1 MTFDK
6 RYQVSVTFFTV
17 QTFPKCVDA
26 AICRIS
32 LLFNH
37 IYINTFICS
46 FVRNSYV
53 HKTLIPEIDR
63 FGVWVCLLALP
74 APRVSCFFQL
84 PRTTTQTRFT
94 GVLEAT
100 GCSTL
105 SSRSMTT
112 LCFPG
117 RVFPVTAA
125 TRSTSFTRALLSG
138 SSSTQT
144 PLLFS
149 GHRRSGAMITAVT
162 QSCRVRAELWKLSAS
177 SWVSF
182 IWNVCS
188 NRSYVLLFFWVVIV
202 FWSAAAD

>member
-1 MTFDK
+1 M
-6 RYQVSVTFFTV
+6 
-17 QTFPKCVDA
+17 
-26 AICRIS
+26 
-32 LLFNH
+32 
-37 IYINTFICS
+37 
-46 FVRNSYV
+46 
-53 HKTLIPEIDR
+53 
-63 FGVWVCLLALP
+63 ALP

-177 SWVSF
+177 SRIALTSMASKARGFRTLAVAES
-182 IWNVCS
+182 S
-188 NRSYVLLFFWVVIV
+188 NEPKRVNGYPHEDIESKWQTYWAENQTFRTPDQVDMSKPKFYALDMFPYPRCIPLF
-202 FWSAAAD
+202 SLNN